1 MLPGMIEIHDL
12 NGAGEVRVGQIPN
25 PDSPIS
31 DDHFEGGPFPAS
43 APSLGIDAETELFG
57 SFDGAY
63 VGSGV
68 SVADGPALRVHGGL
82 REHAAQFAF
91 ACAGALSL
99 DPAGSSFGFGGHDG
113 NLNAIHQHI
122 HLRYILFQD
131 HR

>member
-12 NGAGEVRVGQIPN
+12 NGAGQVRVGQIPN

-68 SVADGPALRVHGGL
+68 SVADGPALWSTVVCVNTQPSLHSRVRARCPSIL
-82 REHAAQFAF
+82 PARPSVSAATT
-91 ACAGALSL
+91 GT
-99 DPAGSSFGFGGHDG
+99 
-113 NLNAIHQHI
+113 
-122 HLRYILFQD
+122 
-131 HR
+131 